1 MSGPS
6 IYQPQNSVIAWIER
20 RLPIFGLIHSS
31 FIAYPTPRNL
41 NYWWTFGGILAF
53 MLAVQIVTGIV
64 LAMHYT
70 PHVDY
75 AFNSVQHLKRDVPYG
90 WLLQPLHTNGAS
102 MFFLAA
108 YIHAFRGM
116 YYGSY

>member
-6 IYQPQNSVIAWIER
+6 TYQPQNSVIAWIER

-41 NYWWTFGGILAF
+41 NYWWTFGGILSF
-53 MLAVQIVTGIV
+53 MLAVQIVTGVI

-70 PHVDY
+70 PE
-75 AFNSVQHLKRDVPYG
+75 A
-90 WLLQPLHTNGAS
+90 T
-102 MFFLAA
+102 
-108 YIHAFRGM
+108 
-116 YYGSY
+116 